1 MNDHKFDNSDENGEF
16 PTTECSCG
24 SEVVLQ
30 STMENR
36 CVNCGAKY
44 NGSGQ
49 MLRDDWRRES
59 RRRGN
64 LRSDPGVGRPGF

>member
-1 MNDHKFDNSDENGEF
+1 MKDRKFDNSNEDGEF

-49 MLRDDWRRES
+49 MLRDDWHRES
-59 RRRGN
+59 VM
-64 LRSDPGVGRPGF
+64 LYTVKHTILKTLTI